1 MNIHL
6 FVISVIKK
14 LLVFNFYGRYI
25 IHDFTYVFRSIKA
38 KKELISGLYTFQ
50 YYFHTLIL

>member
-6 FVISVIKK
+6 FVIRVIKK
-14 LLVFNFYGRYI
+14 IAFNFYGRYI

-38 KKELISGLYTFQ
+38 KKELISGLYAFQ
-50 YYFHTLIL
+50 YYFNTLIL